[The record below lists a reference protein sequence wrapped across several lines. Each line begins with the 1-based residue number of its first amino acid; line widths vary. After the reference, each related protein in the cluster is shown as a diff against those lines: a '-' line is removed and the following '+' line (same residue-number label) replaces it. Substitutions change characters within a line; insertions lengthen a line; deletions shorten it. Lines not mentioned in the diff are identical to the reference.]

1 MVRTSVIWGS
11 AEGAGSPV
19 YEVRIESGAGS
30 ADVLVS
36 EAIETVG
43 VRTGLTHS
51 ED

>member
-11 AEGAGSPV
+11 ADV

-51 ED
+51 ILTS